1 MSTPSSR
8 SSSEDRAGIPTIDGK
23 KHARKWFPG
32 FLNQAIEQSHGLQA
46 VIVARNYETDTAHVL
61 LIDHLTQSGLVLL
74 EPPSMFARTMVGLLM
89 SVNMQKATMVLH
101 TFEITLVCSTCQ
113 KLKHPQ
119 TVAVGTHF
127 FPKAFSMLGFS
138 FSLLCRRGSDTEA
151 TTGWTD
157 GKPWEIAWGELRWE
171 GAMEACMNMVD
182 GQETVGNSLGRAPMI
197 GSDRQD
203 GRTGNHGK

>member
-23 KHARKWFPG
+23 KHARKCFPG

-138 FSLLCRRGSDTEA
+138 FSLLCRRGERHRSVN
-151 TTGWTD
+151 
-157 GKPWEIAWGELRWE
+157 R
-171 GAMEACMNMVD
+171 VD
-182 GQETVGNSLGRAPMI
+182 RRETVGNSLGRAPLG
-197 GSDRQD
+197 GSHGSVHGHG
-203 GRTGNHGK
+203 GRTGNRGK